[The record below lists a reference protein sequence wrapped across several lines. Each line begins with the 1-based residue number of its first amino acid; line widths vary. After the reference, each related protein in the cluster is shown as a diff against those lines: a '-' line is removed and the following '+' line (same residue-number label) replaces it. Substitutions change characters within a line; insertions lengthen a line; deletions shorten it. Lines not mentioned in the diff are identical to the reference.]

1 MRAFL
6 FSILVTHLLLRGS
19 LTEAALL
26 NVSTNGEVE
35 MRKMDIADATD
46 AITGMLTLRAVL
58 TEELDNIETSIQ
70 EIADSDKANS
80 DAGINDLKVYWVARA
95 AVYSGLAGIN
105 ELLSWVSLLTEK
117 DAEGNAFEVTR
128 LLPAMPAWSIN

>member
-1 MRAFL
+1 
-6 FSILVTHLLLRGS
+6 
-19 LTEAALL
+19 
-26 NVSTNGEVE
+26 

-70 EIADSDKANS
+70 EIADSDKAS
-80 DAGINDLKVYWVARA
+80 SEAGINDLKVYWVARA

-105 ELLSWVSLLTEK
+105 ELLSWVSLLTER
-117 DAEGNAFEVTR
+117 DAEGNAFEVTK

>member
-1 MRAFL
+1 MR
-6 FSILVTHLLLRGS
+6 R
-19 LTEAALL
+19 
-26 NVSTNGEVE
+26 
-35 MRKMDIADATD
+35 MDIADATD

-70 EIADSDKANS
+70 EIADSDKVNS

-117 DAEGNAFEVTR
+117 DAEGNAFEVTK

>member
-1 MRAFL
+1 
-6 FSILVTHLLLRGS
+6 
-19 LTEAALL
+19 
-26 NVSTNGEVE
+26 

-80 DAGINDLKVYWVARA
+80 DARMNDLKVYLVARA

-105 ELLSWVSLLTEK
+105 ELLSWVSLLTER
-117 DAEGNAFEVTR
+117 DADGNAFEVTK
-128 LLPAMPAWSIN
+128 LLPVMPAWSIN

>member
-1 MRAFL
+1 
-6 FSILVTHLLLRGS
+6 
-19 LTEAALL
+19 
-26 NVSTNGEVE
+26 

-70 EIADSDKANS
+70 EITDSDKAKS
-80 DAGINDLKVYWVARA
+80 DAGINALKVHCVARA

-105 ELLSWVSLLTEK
+105 ELLSWVSVLTER